1 MEYLASRSLSNGVSS
16 SLTGSWRLSSG
27 TAKENARAVASNN
40 SASGSWVSTLS
51 RGAVCADCGNS
62 WKPDQPK
69 FAGKRKLYKQVN
81 PKTEQV
87 RTFNHFALFYL
98 QWIFGEQIELVPTMS
113 YLFDATIVSHHPL
126 PFVPW
131 GGSAGA
137 GGPSAGT
144 TAW

>member
-1 MEYLASRSLSNGVSS
+1 
-16 SLTGSWRLSSG
+16 
-27 TAKENARAVASNN
+27 
-40 SASGSWVSTLS
+40 LS

-131 GGSAGA
+131 GGSSGA